1 MRLKMPSNYNGL
13 LTLSGNLMAAVDI
26 ETTGRQ
32 AGFHEIVQIAI
43 QPLDAYLEPLKNMR
57 PFYTMIQPEY
67 YNRVEPESM
76 QVHKIKLEDLRKSAL
91 DKWKVADLLDD
102 WFQRLDLPVGKSIV
116 PLAHNWTFESGFLK
130 DWLGLESF
138 KQIFHPHPRDTMTL
152 ALSLNDR
159 AIFRGEKTPFSSF
172 GLGALC
178 NRFGILLT
186 SHHDALADTIATA
199 SLYKAL
205 LLMEFT

>member
-1 MRLKMPSNYNGL
+1 MPSNYNGL

-43 QPLDAYLEPLKNMR
+43 QPLNAYLEPLEGVR

-67 YNRVEPESM
+67 FNRIEPESM

-102 WFQRLDLPVGKSIV
+102 WYQKLDLPVGKSLI
-116 PLAHNWTFESGFLK
+116 PLAHNWAFEAGFLK

-152 ALSLNDR
+152 ALSINDR
-159 AIFRGEKTPFSSF
+159 AVLRGDRIPFSSF

-178 NRFGILLT
+178 NRFGIPLL

-199 SLYKAL
+199 ALYKAL
-205 LLMEFT
+205 LLMAF